1 MSSSS
6 SSTSMIDLMAAI
18 IKGEP
23 VVVSDPAN
31 ASAYESV
38 AAELSSMLIENR
50 QFAMIVTTS
59 IAVLIGCIVMLVW
72 RRSGSGNSKRI
83 EPLKPLVIKPR
94 DEEIDDG
101 RKKVTIFFG
110 TQTGTAEG
118 FAKVSDFAF
127 SVISKIGDGEVELNQ
142 FVFFC
147 FFLKFAGF
155 RRRS

>member
-1 MSSSS
+1 MKVSPF
-6 SSTSMIDLMAAI
+6 DLMSAI

-38 AAELSSMLIENR
+38 AAELSSILTENR
-50 QFAMIVTTS
+50 QLAMIVTTS

-72 RRSGSGNSKRI
+72 RRSGGSSGNSSKRV
-83 EPLKPLVIKPR
+83 ETTLKPLVIKPR
-94 DEEIDDG
+94 DEEVDDG

-118 FAKVSDFAF
+118 FAKVSCFGPKTELLFQNRAF
-127 SVISKIGDGEVELNQ
+127 VSKQ
-142 FVFFC
+142 SFC
-147 FFLKFAGF
+147 FKTELLIQKQSF
-155 RRRS
+155 

>member
-6 SSTSMIDLMAAI
+6 YSPFDLMSAI

-50 QFAMIVTTS
+50 QFAMIISTS
-59 IAVLIGCIVMLVW
+59 IAVLIGCIVMLLW
-72 RRSGSGNSKRI
+72 RRSGGSPKRV
-83 EPLKPLVIKPR
+83 ETLKPLVIKPPSE
-94 DEEIDDG
+94 DEVDDG

-118 FAKVSDFAF
+118 FAKVCGLVALIQRLMTMKLKLMTLS
-127 SVISKIGDGEVELNQ
+127 
-142 FVFFC
+142 FV
-147 FFLKFAGF
+147 GF
-155 RRRS
+155 GRRS

>member
-1 MSSSS
+1 MSSSSS

-23 VVVSDPAN
+23 VIVSDPAN

-72 RRSGSGNSKRI
+72 RRSGSGNSKRV

-94 DEEIDDG
+94 EEEIDDG
-101 RKKVTIFFG
+101 KKKITIFFG

-118 FAKVSDFAF
+118 FAKVRILRFGF
-127 SVISKIGDGEVELNQ
+127 VVISNDEVELNQ
-142 FVFFC
+142 FWC
-147 FFLKFAGF
+147 FL
-155 RRRS
+155 

>member
-1 MSSSS
+1 MS
-6 SSTSMIDLMAAI
+6 AI

-50 QFAMIVTTS
+50 QFAMIISTS

-72 RRSGSGNSKRI
+72 RRSNSSGSSRRA
-83 EPLKPLVIKPR
+83 ETLKPLVIKPPR
-94 DEEIDDG
+94 EEDEVDDG

-118 FAKVSDFAF
+118 FAKVS
-127 SVISKIGDGEVELNQ
+127 
-142 FVFFC
+142 C
-147 FFLKFAGF
+147 FF
-155 RRRS
+155 

>member
-6 SSTSMIDLMAAI
+6 SSSSSSSPFDLMSAI

-38 AAELSSMLIENR
+38 AAELTSMLMENR
-50 QFAMIVTTS
+50 NFAMIITTS
-59 IAVLIGCIVMLVW
+59 IAILIGCIVLLVW
-72 RRSGSGNSKRI
+72 RRSSAGNSKPG
-83 EPLKPLVIKPR
+83 EPLKPLVIKPPR
-94 DEEIDDG
+94 EDEVDDG

-118 FAKVSDFAF
+118 FAKVCVCRVFA
-127 SVISKIGDGEVELNQ
+127 VIHNDDVVKS
-142 FVFFC
+142 
-147 FFLKFAGF
+147 
-155 RRRS
+155 S

>member
-1 MSSSS
+1 MS
-6 SSTSMIDLMAAI
+6 AI

-50 QFAMIVTTS
+50 QFAVIVTTS

-72 RRSGSGNSKRI
+72 RRSGAGNSKRI

-94 DEEIDDG
+94 EDEIDDG

-118 FAKVSDFAF
+118 FAKVRIF
-127 SVISKIGDGEVELNQ
+127 S
-142 FVFFC
+142 
-147 FFLKFAGF
+147 
-155 RRRS
+155 